1 MQKITIIFIGLF
13 MLFSSHLVNA
23 QSNAVNRFKLS
34 SGIITGYNGGYGFQ
48 ANFTVH
54 KPAQSFPMEL
64 RFGIGYNIMNP
75 GDALDARRIFINN
88 ATNGIPKEKGH
99 SIDYRLDF
107 LVAYSIF
114 KIKHSYIV
122 FGPRYSSFLANFNFV
137 GGNEDFDVKSKQ
149 WGIGLGAESHF
160 KMAAKIDLLV
170 SAGLDYYFPSTL
182 YGHDTSYSPD
192 DQNIN
197 TRNDNENNDEPFTYN
212 DADAAINQPK
222 FTPRLMIGIN
232 YRLK

>member
-1 MQKITIIFIGLF
+1 MIIL
-13 MLFSSHLVNA
+13 LPKFSINA
-23 QSNAVNRFKLS
+23 QNDAVNRFKLS
-34 SGIITGYNGGYGFQ
+34 SGIITGYNRGYGIQ

-54 KPAQSFPMEL
+54 KPAQNFPLEL
-64 RFGIGYNIMNP
+64 RFGLGYNIMEP
-75 GDALDARRIFINN
+75 GNALDARRIFINN
-88 ATNGIPKEKGH
+88 NTNGIPEKKGH
-99 SIDYRLDF
+99 AFDYRLDF
-107 LVAYSIF
+107 LLPYSIF
-114 KIKHSYIV
+114 KVKHSYIV

-160 KMAAKIDLLV
+160 KMATKIDLVV
-170 SAGLDYYFPSTL
+170 SAGIDYYFPSTL
-182 YGHDTSYSPD
+182 SGHDTSYSPD

-197 TRNDNENNDEPFTYN
+197 TRNDNENNDEPFTYS

-222 FTPRLMIGIN
+222 IMPRLMIGIN